1 MVDRELDALVQQIRS
16 LPPRAGGCVIIAIDG
31 PSGGG
36 KSTLASQLAD
46 LIPATLVAMEDIY
59 HGWDSLEESSH
70 RIVDDV
76 LTPLSRNHP
85 GGFHLWDWEKGIIAE
100 HVAVTPAPFI
110 IVEGVG
116 SGTTA
121 ATDFTSFLIWVEAPE
136 DQRFERA
143 MRRSADTY
151 KGHWDQWAKQ
161 EHEHFTR
168 EQTRSRAN
176 VIFSTSAIST

>member
-1 MVDRELDALVQQIRS
+1 MTDRELDALVQQIHS

-36 KSTLASQLAD
+36 KSTLSSQLAE
-46 LIPATLVAMEDIY
+46 LIPAKLVAMEDIY
-59 HGWDSLEESSH
+59 HGWDSLEDSSR

-76 LTPLSRNHP
+76 LTPLSKNQP

-121 ATDFTSFLIWVEAPE
+121 AADFTSFLIWVEAPE
-136 DQRFERA
+136 DQRYGRA
-143 MRRSADTY
+143 MLRSADTY
-151 KGHWDQWAKQ
+151 EGHWDQWAKQ
-161 EHEHFTR
+161 EREQFTR
-168 EQTRSRAN
+168 EQTRSRADM
-176 VIFSTSAIST
+176 IISTSND